1 MLEFPDRSPTRR
13 YRRLLPAAA
22 LAAAA
27 LAAAALCSACS
38 TLESL
43 VPNPAKGDQP
53 YVSPSTQSTGLS
65 AGSPSLSAHEADRPV
80 KVLPITAEDLDCPT
94 VDVVDGHTFLR
105 VGGPENAAVR
115 YQFNLGDLARECAP
129 VGVMTSIGPGAQ
141 ATIKIGVRGQA
152 ILGPAGTPGT
162 YSAPLRV
169 TITHATDH
177 KVVFSKVY
185 KVEATTGAE
194 QDGAFQIVTD
204 PIPIAMYRTD
214 LADDYDINVGF
225 DVGGAV
231 PPAKHR
237 RIVSKS

>member
-1 MLEFPDRSPTRR
+1 MLEFPDLFATRR
-13 YRRLLPAAA
+13 NRRFLPAAA
-22 LAAAA
+22 LAAAG
-27 LAAAALCSACS
+27 LCSACS
-38 TLESL
+38 TFESL
-43 VPNPAKGDQP
+43 IPSPAKGDQP
-53 YVSPSTQSTGLS
+53 YVSPSVQS
-65 AGSPSLSAHEADRPV
+65 AGVSASSPSLSAHEADRPA
-80 KVLPITAEDLDCPT
+80 KILPVAAEDLDCPT
-94 VDVVDGHTFLR
+94 VDVIEGRAYLR

-115 YQFNLGDLARECAP
+115 YQFNLGDLARECEP

-185 KVEATTGAE
+185 KVEATTGAN
-194 QDGAFQIVTD
+194 QDGAFEIVTD
-204 PIPIAMYRTD
+204 PIPVTMYRTD
-214 LADDYDINVGF
+214 LGDDYDINIGF

-231 PPAKHR
+231 PPPRKRHAAAK
-237 RIVSKS
+237 S